1 MTPNLIPAG
10 PPAAS
15 FKTWRAQIAAVI
27 RLEMRKTFFAKRGLW
42 VYLLAL
48 APVLLFMGRAID
60 LMRASETR
68 QEVSSAHPVS
78 SQLLASIHPST
89 NDDEPGMTID
99 DVIKKVGEPYARRSP
114 EARGRRRAPRMVQM
128 SYTDGQDDY
137 VFTFFDGELRG
148 VNRREHP
155 NLQQDTLIYAT
166 VFQFFYLRLAIFFG
180 CVGIFMNLFRG
191 EMIDKSLHFY
201 LLAPIRREVLLAGK
215 YFAGLMATVVIF
227 TTSTALQL
235 WMLLLP
241 YDTSAYLH
249 GAGWH
254 QIMAYLGVTALACLG
269 YGSVF
274 LAAGLLFRNPII
286 PAATVLLW
294 ESLNLFL
301 PAALK
306 KISVIF
312 YLQSLCPVVAPP
324 EKDMNPLVSLLI
336 SSAEATPAAWAITG
350 LVTLTLVILVVASIQ
365 ARKLEINYGTD

>member
-1 MTPNLIPAG
+1 MTPQYGL
-10 PPAAS
+10 
-15 FKTWRAQIAAVI
+15 WWAQVRAVI
-27 RLEMRKTFFAKRGLW
+27 RLEMKKTFFAKRGLW

-60 LMRASETR
+60 LTRVRESR
-68 QEVSSAHPVS
+68 QELASAHPIS
-78 SQLLASIHPST
+78 AEALQSI
-89 NDDEPGMTID
+89 EMEMTIEQ
-99 DVIKKVGEPYARRSP
+99 VVTKLGEPNSRRSF
-114 EARGRRRAPRMVQM
+114 ERRRRGPVVIM

-137 VFTFFDGELRG
+137 TFTFIDDQLRG
-148 VNRREHP
+148 INRRDHP
-155 NLQQDTLIYAT
+155 SLQQDSLIFAT

-191 EMIDKSLHFY
+191 ELIDKSLHFY
-201 LLAPIRREVLLAGK
+201 LLAPIRREVLVVGKYLAG
-215 YFAGLMATVVIF
+215 LIATVVIF

-241 YDTSAYLH
+241 FDTSAYLA

-254 QIMAYLGVTALACLG
+254 HIAAYLGVTALACLG

-274 LAAGLLFRNPII
+274 LAAGLLVRNPII
-286 PAATVLLW
+286 PAMTVLLW
-294 ESLNLFL
+294 ESLVLFL

-324 EKDMNPLVSLLI
+324 DKDMNFLLALLV
-336 SSAEATPAAWAITG
+336 SSAEPTPAVWAIAG
-350 LVTLTLVILVVASIQ
+350 LVGLTLVILALASMR

>member
-1 MTPNLIPAG
+1 MN
-10 PPAAS
+10 
-15 FKTWRAQIAAVI
+15 R
-27 RLEMRKTFFAKRGLW
+27 
-42 VYLLAL
+42 
-48 APVLLFMGRAID
+48 
-60 LMRASETR
+60 
-68 QEVSSAHPVS
+68 
-78 SQLLASIHPST
+78 
-89 NDDEPGMTID
+89 DDDANVKPLTTE
-99 DVIKKVGEPYARRSP
+99 DVIKEVGEPRMRRSF
-114 EARGRRRAPRMVQM
+114 ERRRRQPIVIM

-137 VFTFFDGELRG
+137 TFTFVDNELRG
-148 VNRREHP
+148 VTRRDRP
-155 NLQQDTLIYAT
+155 NLQQDTLIFAT

-201 LLAPIRREVLLAGK
+201 LLAPIRREVLLVGK
-215 YFAGLMATVVIF
+215 YLAGLIATVVIF

-241 YDTSAYLH
+241 YDASAYLH

-254 QIMAYLGVTALACLG
+254 HIWAYLGVTALACMG

-294 ESLNLFL
+294 ESANLFL
-301 PAALK
+301 PAVLK

-324 EKDMNPLVSLLI
+324 EKDMNALLALLV
-336 SSAEATPAAWAITG
+336 SSAEATPAGWAIAG
-350 LVTLTLVILVVASIQ
+350 LVALTLVILVVASLQ